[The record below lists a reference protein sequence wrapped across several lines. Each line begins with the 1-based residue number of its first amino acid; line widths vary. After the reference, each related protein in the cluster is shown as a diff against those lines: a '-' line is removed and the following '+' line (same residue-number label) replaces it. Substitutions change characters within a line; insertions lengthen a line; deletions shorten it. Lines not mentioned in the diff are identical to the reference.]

1 MSADKLRRVN
11 WPRGRASIAGGAL
24 SILVISGLAVPA
36 MTTTA
41 PALAAPTQAQ
51 GVDVS
56 SLQHPTTTSTIN
68 WASVAASGAQ
78 FTGIK
83 VSEGNYYTNPYYAGD
98 AAKSEQA
105 DAAQAV
111 AAGLYVT
118 PYVFANPYA
127 ATQASPPNG
136 SAVQQ
141 ADYAVSTINA
151 STSPAFSGGHML
163 PVTVDLENDPYVNS
177 EPNSNQCYGLTQSAM
192 VTWIAQVLGEIKA
205 KLGATKVPMIYT
217 TANWWNTCT
226 GSSTAFSSYPL
237 WLAAYQ
243 VTNPALPAGWNHPTI
258 WQYSDTGTVS
268 GISGSVDLDALAP
281 VLQVSQS
288 AKAIGAVK
296 LRTLT
301 SLAGQADTYSSPAGL
316 PPGLTVASNGQIT
329 GTPTTP
335 GAYTV
340 TVATSGVPSS
350 MSFTWDVHGT
360 ISVTSPGNRTT
371 TAGTPVWLKV
381 PVSDPDGASYPPSV
395 AGSGLP
401 PGMAINKSGVIS
413 GWPAMP
419 GTYTVHVSASD
430 ALYGSG
436 STTFTWTI
444 AAAANT
450 GFTGLVRQVGGTAK
464 CLNDP
469 GASTANGTLLN
480 LYTCTGGKPQAWTT
494 VQDGTIRAQ
503 GKCLTV
509 FHNTAVE
516 LYACAAGGS
525 AQQQW
530 RAGTDSELINAYYGT
545 CLYFANANAANGS
558 KPTLSTCQNSTSQT
572 GEHWSRTAANV
583 VSPAAGKCM
592 TASGA
597 AAGSAVVLAGCSTVA
612 AERWVTSSDGT
623 IRLGA
628 YCLTES
634 GSTAGS
640 ALTIGTCSGAAT
652 TKWNVISGTGPQEP
666 ASPIATEIAS
676 ANSASSGMCVSTPV
690 SGSKLSI
697 QACSPTTAT
706 PANTW
711 HIE

>member
-1 MSADKLRRVN
+1 VTGL
-11 WPRGRASIAGGAL
+11 RGRAGIAGGAL
-24 SILVISGLAVPA
+24 IIAALGGFAIPA
-36 MTTTA
+36 ATTTA
-41 PALAAPTQAQ
+41 PALAATTPAR

-56 SLQHPTTTSTIN
+56 SLQHPTATSTID
-68 WASVAASGAQ
+68 WASVASSGAQ
-78 FTGIK
+78 FAGIK

-118 PYVFANPYA
+118 PYVFANPYNSTPTGNGTA
-127 ATQASPPNG
+127 A
-136 SAVQQ
+136 QQ
-141 ADYAVSTINA
+141 ADYAVGVINA
-151 STSPAFSGGHML
+151 STSPAYATDSHML

-177 EPNSNQCYGLTQSAM
+177 ETGANQCYGLSPSNM
-192 VTWIAQVLGEIKA
+192 VTWISQFLTEIKS
-205 KLGATKVPMIYT
+205 KLGTSKVPMIYT

-226 GSSTAFSSYPL
+226 GSSTAFSGYPL

-243 VTNPALPAGWNHPTI
+243 VTNPALPVGWNNPTM

-268 GISGSVDLDALAP
+268 GISGSVDLDELAP

-288 AKAIGAVK
+288 GKAIGAVK

-301 SLAGQADTYSSPAGL
+301 SLAGQADTYSSPTGL
-316 PPGLTVASNGQIT
+316 PPDLQLSSSGQIT

-360 ISVTSPGNRTT
+360 ITVTSPGNLTT
-371 TAGTPVWLKV
+371 TAGSPVWLKV
-381 PVSDPDGASYPPSV
+381 PVTDPDGGSYLPTV
-395 AGSGLP
+395 TASGLP
-401 PGMAINKSGVIS
+401 PGMVINKNGVIT
-413 GWPAMP
+413 GWPTKP
-419 GTYTVHVSASD
+419 GTYTVRVSASD
-430 ALYGSG
+430 ALYASG
-436 STTFTWTI
+436 SASFTWTI

-450 GFTGLVRQVGGTAK
+450 GFTGLIRQVGGTAK

-480 LYTCTGGKPQAWTT
+480 LWTCTGGNPQAWTT
-494 VQDGTIRAQ
+494 VQDGTIRAL

-509 FHNTAVE
+509 FHNTTVE
-516 LYACAAGGS
+516 LYACASSGS

-530 RAGTDSELINAYYGT
+530 RAGTDGELVNAQYGT
-545 CLYFANANAANGS
+545 CLYFANANAVNGS
-558 KPTLSTCQNSTSQT
+558 KPTMSACADVTTQS

-583 VSPAAGKCM
+583 YSPAPGKCLA
-592 TASGA
+592 ASGT
-597 AAGSAVVLAGCSTVA
+597 AAGSAVVLAGCATVA
-612 AERWVTSSDGT
+612 AQRWVMASDGT

-628 YCLTES
+628 YCLTEA
-634 GSTAGS
+634 GTTAGS
-640 ALTIGTCSGAAT
+640 ALTIGSCSGAAT
-652 TKWNVISGTGPQEP
+652 TNWTVVSGTGPQEP

-676 ANSASSGMCVSTPV
+676 ANSASSGMCVTTPA
-690 SGSKLSI
+690 SGSKVNL

>member
-1 MSADKLRRVN
+1 
-11 WPRGRASIAGGAL
+11 
-24 SILVISGLAVPA
+24 

-41 PALAAPTQAQ
+41 PALAAPTQVQ
-51 GVDVS
+51 GVDVAS
-56 SLQHPTTTSTIN
+56 FQHPTTTSTIN
-68 WASVAASGAQ
+68 WASVAAAGVQ

-83 VSEGNYYTNPYYAGD
+83 VSEGNYYINPYYAGD
-98 AAKSEQA
+98 AAKGEES
-105 DAAQAV
+105 DAAQAL

-118 PYVFANPYA
+118 PYVFANPYNS
-127 ATQASPPNG
+127 TPTGNG
-136 SAVQQ
+136 TAVQQ
-141 ADYAVSTINA
+141 ADYAVNVITG
-151 STSPAFSGGHML
+151 STSPAYTTNNHML
-163 PVTVDLENDPYVNS
+163 GVTVDLEPNPYG
-177 EPNSNQCYGLTQSAM
+177 NSNQCYGLSTSAM
-192 VTWIAQVLGEIKA
+192 VTWISQFLGEIKA
-205 KLGATKVPMIYT
+205 KLGTSKTPIIYT

-226 GSSTAFSSYPL
+226 GSSTAFSGYPL
-237 WLAAYQ
+237 WLASYG
-243 VTNPALPAGWNHPTI
+243 VTNPALPAGWSNPTI
-258 WQYSDTGTVS
+258 WQYSASGSVS
-268 GISGSVDLDALAP
+268 GISGSVDLDELAP

-288 AKAIGAVK
+288 ATPIGAVK

-301 SLAGQADTYSSPAGL
+301 SLAGQADTYSSPTGL

-335 GAYTV
+335 GAYTP

-360 ISVTSPGNRTT
+360 ITLTSPGNRTT
-371 TAGTPVWLKV
+371 TAGTPVWLKI
-381 PVSDPDGASYPPSV
+381 PVTDPDGSSYPPTV
-395 AGSGLP
+395 TASGLP
-401 PGMAINKSGVIS
+401 TGMVINKSGVIT
-413 GWPAMP
+413 GWPTHP

-436 STTFTWTI
+436 STSFTWTI

-464 CLNDP
+464 CLTDP
-469 GASTANGTLLN
+469 GAATANGTLLT
-480 LYTCTGGKPQAWTT
+480 LSTCTGGTPQAWTT

-509 FHNTAVE
+509 FHSTTVE

-530 RAGTDSELINAYYGT
+530 RAGTDSELINAQYGT
-545 CLYFANANAANGS
+545 CLYFPNASATNGS
-558 KPTLSTCQNSTSQT
+558 EPTLSACQNSTSQT

-583 VSPAAGKCM
+583 VSPAPGKCM
-592 TASGA
+592 AASGTT
-597 AAGSAVVLAGCSTVA
+597 AGSAVVLAGCSTVA

-628 YCLTES
+628 YCLTEA
-634 GSTAGS
+634 GTTAGS

-652 TKWNVISGTGPQEP
+652 TKWNVVSGTGPQEP
-666 ASPIATEIAS
+666 ANPIATEIAS

-690 SGSKLSI
+690 SGSKLGI